1 MSMRSLETIQSKS
14 DAIQV
19 PLQMISQTTSDRLL
33 ARDLMCSLVLP
44 VLMTFKIK
52 LTRFER
58 LERSLRLLKNVN
70 NEVKVHVN
78 NEVEIAFS
86 DLIHCNNQ
94 DFEE

>member
-1 MSMRSLETIQSKS
+1 M
-14 DAIQV
+14 
-19 PLQMISQTTSDRLL
+19 
-33 ARDLMCSLVLP
+33 
-44 VLMTFKIK
+44 
-52 LTRFER
+52 

-86 DLIHCNNQ
+86 DLTHCNNQ

>member
-1 MSMRSLETIQSKS
+1 
-14 DAIQV
+14 
-19 PLQMISQTTSDRLL
+19 
-33 ARDLMCSLVLP
+33 
-44 VLMTFKIK
+44 MTFKIK